1 MASFLLIWLAT
12 LQLLFP
18 SLVHALGKTDTI
30 TWGGGNSRT
39 GYETNHNMDPAIV
52 GSADFGR
59 IWTASLPGN
68 FNGLGREQIFASPL
82 VYTIGSTQYV
92 FIATTQNNIYKL
104 NAKTGEIVARRN
116 LHVPFLTAE
125 LDGCVDINPTIGI
138 TGTGVIDPG
147 TGLWYFTAKTYAD
160 QFQDGNFSPTNRPG
174 RRNGRYYFHAIN
186 TADLSEATGFPTL
199 IDGTIFRN
207 NERRMFL
214 GGDTHQRPGLLQVGD
229 YIYTGWASHCVQY
242 NFTGA
247 VIGFHRTTGKVVEAF
262 ATQGGP
268 EPITVEGGGVWMSG
282 GGLAYDGAGSM
293 YFSTGN
299 GYAGQLPENG
309 RPVQGRNPPSALEE
323 AVVNLRVGDDG
334 SLKPVDFFMPW
345 EKVQLDG
352 ADKDLGTTPFQL
364 LPQDTFSCPND
375 RRIGMVT
382 GKSGKTYWL
391 NLDSL
396 GGYQMGPDRLDDAI
410 QVTQNENSVFAGA
423 GVLPLGGGYVYVTV
437 TGYQTK
443 VFKFSCN
450 SAGRG
455 VFTHVSA
462 TPENN
467 AGILGTGHGTV
478 TTLDGREGSGLLWT
492 TDREGQNLR
501 IYEAMPPAEG
511 GNLKLIKAFNF
522 PDVTKFAK
530 MSFGDGIAYIPTTN
544 GVLHAYGSPV
554 TLPLNCSSPYDFP
567 RTPIGNTST
576 ALRISC
582 KANIQTS
589 LSQLSISG
597 NPNFRIDGLPTTP
610 LSLNAGDAFS
620 FNAYF
625 SPKTVGLL
633 SSDVLANTS
642 NAVAG
647 FSTSTPITLR
657 GNATSA
663 TPLLA
668 ISPGTVSFTSM
679 VGSGPSSN
687 SAFFRNNGDSLLTFK
702 NVSYSIKSESGP
714 WISPNVT
721 RDGKAQIGPFT
732 FSNVPTTIAAN
743 GQVVVGITYNAMQA
757 GNHAVYVKAFSDGGD
772 KILDVFGTAG
782 SAPVAV
788 VEFQSPTN
796 STWLPY
802 TPGQNFSFGEVLQG
816 TTRNLVLRITNN
828 GSDTASPLGLTISKP
843 PFGVPGIVGA
853 ANNIDLAEGTNIPAG
868 QSRNA
873 TLFCAVPESQV
884 NVPNFKGSAKW
895 TFNTNTDGGKFELH
909 FDCTAVSQQLGP
921 KLANGTSQF
930 GYVGCFRDLT
940 PNRQLATMTYGGA
953 QNTNGQCM
961 ELCAAGDWK
970 FAGTSYREECWCGN
984 ALPLTMDGN
993 DDCNFRCSG
1002 AENQTCGGDGVLHDK
1017 SMLSLFADKQKFDG
1031 NTTTTPLTI
1040 PQRSGEYTYAGCYRE
1055 TTGKTFNQK
1064 MTNSKT
1070 LTVDSCRKFC
1080 EGSTLFGVQW
1090 SEECFCG
1097 STIATSASL
1106 TNDTDC
1112 NMSCKGDNSQ
1122 YCGAGSRMQVYQLGG
1137 TLSSTS
1143 TTSTTP
1149 TCTPTTIPNAPA
1161 PTAIKC
1167 PESNGTTIASFGQ
1180 NFVIECGIDHTGGDL
1195 ASTQVNSFAECVDT
1209 CSRNAKCVDVSLS
1222 GVACYLKSALGPSVQ
1237 NAGVLGARLLPPAQ
1251 DCPGSR
1257 TTTTSR
1263 SSSSTSSR
1271 TATST
1276 LSSSTSTLRSST
1288 GTLSSATSSLS
1299 SSTSG
1304 TLSSSTGAPSSTTLR
1319 STTLSTTTSSLPT
1332 ATAVACPENN
1342 STMYISN
1349 GRAFL
1354 VECGIDYMGGDMG
1367 SVGANNLTA
1376 CIDACATRPGC
1387 INIAL
1392 SGAACY
1398 MKNKINQPV
1407 YNGVAGARFISTQS
1421 SSTTSTTSTSRIS
1434 SSTTTSLSMTTT
1446 TRLVTAT
1453 SRSATSSLTTSRST
1467 SPSTTPPRPSPTN
1480 SLSETTTTRLVTTT
1494 ARSTTSSLTS
1504 RPSTSSS
1511 TTTAR
1516 PSSTSS
1522 MPPAAPSTIGDYKY
1536 MGCYTEVGGR
1546 ALKQGTTTNANMTN
1560 ELCQKTCQG
1569 YQYFATEYANECFCG
1584 RTLHTDSRPAT
1595 DNRCNMKCAGD
1606 NSQICGGPDGLT
1618 LYTLLNSDSSSPS
1631 SPIVVPSSNGYIAQG
1646 CFSEK
1651 SQGRAL
1657 PEMFLTSN
1665 MTIPACAA
1673 EAKRQN
1679 STWFGLEYADECFHG
1694 KTFDSTT
1701 SPPLNQ
1707 TKCDMTCPGNST
1719 TWCGGAAALQ
1729 MYRLPLECPTDN
1741 STMWNAYNG
1750 TAKFEIQCGMD
1761 RAGGSAGRWEAR
1773 TFEDCL
1779 NACAMETTC
1788 KSVAYRGN
1796 DCYWKNSL
1804 GTIGSDAGVRG
1815 ATVVERRERLS
1826 KR

>member
-1 MASFLLIWLAT
+1 MASLLLIWVAV
-12 LQLLFP
+12 LQLLFYSP
-18 SLVHALGKTDTI
+18 VHALGKTDTI

-104 NAKTGEIVARRN
+104 NAKTGEVVARRN

-125 LDGCVDINPTIGI
+125 LDGCVDINPTIGV
-138 TGTGVIDPG
+138 TGTGVIDPD

-160 QFQDGNFSPTNRPG
+160 QFQDGNFSPSNRPG
-174 RRNGRYYFHAIN
+174 RRNGRYYFHAID
-186 TADLSEATGFPTL
+186 TADLSEAAGFPTL

-214 GGDTHQRPGLLQVGD
+214 GGDSHQRPGLLQVGD
-229 YIYTGWASHCVQY
+229 YIYTGWAGHCVQY

-247 VIGFHRTTGKVVEAF
+247 IIGFHRTTGEIVEAF

-268 EPITVEGGGVWMSG
+268 EPNTVEGGGVWMSG

-299 GYAGQLPENG
+299 GYAGQLPANG
-309 RPVQGRNPPSALEE
+309 RPVQGRNPPTALEE
-323 AVVNLRVGDDG
+323 AVVNLRVGEDG
-334 SLKPVDFFMPW
+334 TLRPVDFFMPW

-391 NLDSL
+391 NIDNL
-396 GGYQMGPDRLDDAI
+396 GGYQMGADRLDDAI
-410 QVTQNENSVFAGA
+410 QVTQNENAVFAGA

-443 VFKFSCN
+443 AFKFSCN
-450 SAGRG
+450 SAGRA
-455 VFTHVSA
+455 VFTHVSQ
-462 TPENN
+462 TSENN

-501 IYEAMPPAEG
+501 IYEAMPPADG
-511 GNLKLIKAFNF
+511 GNLKLLKAFNF

-554 TLPLNCSSPYDFP
+554 SLPLNCSSPYDFP

-582 KANIQTS
+582 KANIRTT

-610 LSLNAGDAFS
+610 LSLNTGDTFS
-620 FNAYF
+620 LNAYF
-625 SPKTVGLL
+625 VPRTVGLL

-687 SAFFRNNGDSLLTFK
+687 SAFFRNNGDSLLTLR
-702 NVSYSIKSESGP
+702 NVSYSIRSESGP
-714 WISPNVT
+714 WITPNVT
-721 RDGKAQIGPFT
+721 SDGRAQVGPFA
-732 FSNVPTTIAAN
+732 FSNVPTTIEAN
-743 GQVVVGITYNAMQA
+743 GQAVVGITYNATQA
-757 GNHAVYVKAFSDGGD
+757 GNHAVYIKAFSDGGD
-772 KILDVFGTAG
+772 RILNVFGTAG

-853 ANNIDLAEGTNIPAG
+853 VNNIDLAEGTLIPAG

-873 TLFCAVPESQV
+873 TLYCAVEESQV
-884 NVPNFKGSAKW
+884 NVPDFEGSARW
-895 TFNTNTDGGKFELH
+895 TFNTNSDGGKFELH

-921 KLANGTSQF
+921 KLANGTAQF

-940 PNRQLATMTYGGA
+940 PNRQLATRAYGGA
-953 QNTNGQCM
+953 QNTNEQCM
-961 ELCAAGDWK
+961 ELCAAGDWR
-970 FAGTSYREECWCGN
+970 FAGTSFREECWCGN
-984 ALPLTMDGN
+984 ALPLTMDDN
-993 DDCNFRCSG
+993 DDCHYRCTG
-1002 AENQTCGGDGVLHDK
+1002 AENQTCGGNGVLHDK

-1031 NTTTTPLTI
+1031 NTTTSPLTL

-1055 TTGKTFNQK
+1055 TAGKAFNQR
-1064 MTNSKT
+1064 MTNSKM
-1070 LTVDSCRKFC
+1070 LTVDSCRTFC
-1080 EGSTLFGVQW
+1080 QGTQLFGVQW

-1097 STIATSASL
+1097 STIAASASL

-1137 TLSSTS
+1137 TLSSS
-1143 TTSTTP
+1143 TTTTS
-1149 TCTPTTIPNAPA
+1149 TCTPTTIPASPA
-1161 PTAIKC
+1161 PTAIRC
-1167 PESNGTTIASFGQ
+1167 PQSNGTTVASFGQ

-1195 ASTQVNSFAECVDT
+1195 TSTQVNSFAECIDA
-1209 CSRNAKCVDVSLS
+1209 CSQNARCVDVSLS
-1222 GVACYLKSALGPSVQ
+1222 GVACYMKSALGAPVQ
-1237 NAGVLGARLLPPAQ
+1237 NAGIWGARLLPPVQ
-1251 DCPGSR
+1251 DCPAGR
-1257 TTTTSR
+1257 TTTTRGTSSTSVR
-1263 SSSSTSSR
+1263 TSTSSQASITSPATSILTTATSSST
-1271 TATST
+1271 TSAQT
-1276 LSSSTSTLRSST
+1276 SVTSSSASI
-1288 GTLSSATSSLS
+1288 
-1299 SSTSG
+1299 
-1304 TLSSSTGAPSSTTLR
+1304 
-1319 STTLSTTTSSLPT
+1319 STTTTSTSSFPT
-1332 ATAVACPENN
+1332 ATAVVCPENN

-1349 GRAFL
+1349 GQAFL
-1354 VECGIDYMGGDMG
+1354 VECGIDHVGGDMG
-1367 SVGANNLTA
+1367 NVGASNLTA

-1387 INIAL
+1387 VNIAL

-1398 MKNKINQPV
+1398 MKNRINQPV
-1407 YNGVAGARFISTQS
+1407 YNAVAGARFISSVSTTSFTATSSRS
-1421 SSTTSTTSTSRIS
+1421 SSTTAPSNSSSTITTNTTTLVATTSQQTTSSATSSRSAS
-1434 SSTTTSLSMTTT
+1434 SSTTTS
-1446 TRLVTAT
+1446 RAEP
-1453 SRSATSSLTTSRST
+1453 TSS
-1467 SPSTTPPRPSPTN
+1467 
-1480 SLSETTTTRLVTTT
+1480 
-1494 ARSTTSSLTS
+1494 A
-1504 RPSTSSS
+1504 
-1511 TTTAR
+1511 
-1516 PSSTSS
+1516 
-1522 MPPAAPSTIGDYKY
+1522 PPAAPTTIGNYNY
-1536 MGCYTEVGGR
+1536 LGCYTEVGGR
-1546 ALKQGTTTNANMTN
+1546 ALRQGRTTNANMTN
-1560 ELCQKTCQG
+1560 ELCQRTCQG
-1569 YQYFATEYANECFCG
+1569 YQFFATEYANECYCG
-1584 RTLHTDSRPAT
+1584 RSLHTDSRPAT
-1595 DNRCNMKCAGD
+1595 DNRCNMRCAGD
-1606 NSQICGGPDGLT
+1606 STQICGGPDGLT
-1618 LYTLLNSDSSSPS
+1618 LYSLPDGDPFNPS
-1631 SPIVVPSSNGYIAQG
+1631 TTIVVPSSNGYIAHG
-1646 CFSEK
+1646 CFSERQ
-1651 SQGRAL
+1651 QGRAL
-1657 PEMFLTSN
+1657 PNMFTNTN
-1665 MTIPACAA
+1665 MTVPACAA
-1673 EAKRQN
+1673 EAQRQN
-1679 STWFGLEYADECFHG
+1679 STWFGLEYSEECFHG
-1694 KTFDSTT
+1694 KTFSSAT
-1701 SPPLNQ
+1701 SPQLSQ
-1707 TKCDMTCPGNST
+1707 TKCDMPCPGNST

-1729 MYRLPLECPTDN
+1729 MYRLPLACPTDN
-1741 STMWNAYNG
+1741 STVWNSYDG
-1750 TAKFEIQCGMD
+1750 TAEFEIQCGTD
-1761 RAGGSAGRWEAR
+1761 RTGGSAGRWTAR
-1773 TFEDCL
+1773 TFEECL
-1779 NACAMETTC
+1779 NACAMEEVC
-1788 KSVAYRGN
+1788 RSVAYRGN
-1796 DCYWKNSL
+1796 DCYWKSQL
-1804 GTIGSDAGVRG
+1804 GAIVLDERIRG
-1815 ATVVERRERLS
+1815 ATVVERRERV
-1826 KR
+1826 